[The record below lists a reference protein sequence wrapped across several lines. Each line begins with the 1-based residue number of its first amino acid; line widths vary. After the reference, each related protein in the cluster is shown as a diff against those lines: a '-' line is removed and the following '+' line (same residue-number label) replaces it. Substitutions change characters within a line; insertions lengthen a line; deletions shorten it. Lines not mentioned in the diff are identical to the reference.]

1 MSQRH
6 HSWERLKS
14 SRSIGRLFGPG
25 GSSVAA
31 YPVRAIYRVNTET
44 EVRPGILTAFVVPKK
59 RFKSA
64 VDRNLLKRRMREAYR
79 LNKSIMAGTREQC
92 LREQRQFHVLF
103 MYTGKEELPY
113 ATVEKKM
120 RVLLGRLESALEEKE
135 QA

>member
-14 SRSIGRLFGPG
+14 SRSIGRLFGPE

-31 YPVRAIYRVNTET
+31 YPLRAIFRVTTET
-44 EVRPGILTAFVVPKK
+44 EAHPGILTAFVVPKK

-79 LNKSIMAGTREQC
+79 LNRDLLAGTQEKCRREQQQC
-92 LREQRQFHVLF
+92 HVLL

-113 ATVEKKM
+113 ATVDKKM
-120 RVLLGRLESALEEKE
+120 RVVLGRLEAALGGEGKV
-135 QA
+135 

>member
-31 YPVRAIYRVNTET
+31 YPVRAIYRVDTET
-44 EVRPGILTAFVVPKK
+44 EARPGILTAFVVPKK

-79 LNKSIMAGTREQC
+79 LNKVLLAGTQEKC
-92 LREQRQFHVLF
+92 LQEQRQCHVLF

-113 ATVEKKM
+113 ATIEKKM
-120 RVLLGRLESALEEKE
+120 KVVLSRLESALAE
-135 QA
+135 QEAG

>member
-14 SRSIGRLFGPG
+14 SRSIGRLFGPE

-31 YPVRAIYRVNTET
+31 YPLRAIFRVTTET
-44 EVRPGILTAFVVPKK
+44 EARPGILTAFVVPKK

-79 LNKSIMAGTREQC
+79 LNRDLLAGTQEKCRREQQQC
-92 LREQRQFHVLF
+92 HVLL

-113 ATVEKKM
+113 ATVDKKM
-120 RVLLGRLESALEEKE
+120 RVVLGRLEAALGGEGKV
-135 QA
+135 